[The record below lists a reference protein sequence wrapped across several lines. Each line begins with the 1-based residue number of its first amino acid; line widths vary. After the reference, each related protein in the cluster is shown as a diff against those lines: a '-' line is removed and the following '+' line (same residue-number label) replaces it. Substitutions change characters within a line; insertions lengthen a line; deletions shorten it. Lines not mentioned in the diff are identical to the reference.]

1 MYRPPRAIKNS
12 VSITSIPSATPN
24 ESDTMTKTHDDEIV
38 HRELNTDR
46 EEPAVAVAEIVAE
59 LEGKH
64 ADELTTTYA
73 CIDGMIS
80 ELYSNPPSPEA
91 DDGRIHVQRLPH
103 YHRTERHRGVRQ
115 SYVTAVGRIPDHG
128 SVSTLD

>member
-1 MYRPPRAIKNS
+1 
-12 VSITSIPSATPN
+12 
-24 ESDTMTKTHDDEIV
+24 MTKTHDDEIV

-80 ELYSNPPSPEA
+80 GVVFESA
-91 DDGRIHVQRLPH
+91 VTRGR
-103 YHRTERHRGVRQ
+103 
-115 SYVTAVGRIPDHG
+115 
-128 SVSTLD
+128 

>member
-24 ESDTMTKTHDDEIV
+24 ESDTMTKTLDDDEIV

-73 CIDGMIS
+73 CIDGMIRS
-80 ELYSNPPSPEA
+80 CIRIRRHQRQMTVEFTYS
-91 DDGRIHVQRLPH
+91 GYRI
-103 YHRTERHRGVRQ
+103 TIEQ
-115 SYVTAVGRIPDHG
+115 SGTAEFVKVT
-128 SVSTLD
+128 